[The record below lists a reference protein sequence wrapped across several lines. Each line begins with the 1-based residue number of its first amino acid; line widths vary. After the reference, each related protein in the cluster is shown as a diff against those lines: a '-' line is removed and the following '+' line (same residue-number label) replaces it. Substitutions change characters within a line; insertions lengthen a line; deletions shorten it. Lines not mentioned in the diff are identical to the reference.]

1 VLAGKVEL
9 YGIFGYSLTTFRIML
24 MVPVAQIKGAAVM
37 RTALYARLSRDWA
50 SESENVEIQ
59 KAEGAEY
66 ADGKGWE
73 VVGTFGD
80 NDISASRYSTKPR
93 PGYLALLASI
103 RAGAVEA
110 VLVTEMPRLYRRLEE
125 LLELIR
131 LAETTPLRH
140 IEAIDGSGYD
150 LSTGEGIHNAV
161 SAVNNA
167 ALESRKISDRAKR
180 KKKAQAKNGAFAGGT
195 RPYGYEADGVTV
207 REAEAA
213 VIRWAASELLAG
225 RGLRSLVAELN
236 RTGRKTAKGHA
247 WRPLNLRRI
256 LTSKRIVGVRVHNG
270 AEHPAVWPAIL
281 DVETWERLQLVLNA
295 EARMVGANRKGGRS
309 YLLTGMIFCGR
320 CGGEG
325 QAKATMIGY
334 GKRDHGDLQPRRRYY
349 CRATDDRG
357 VQVGCGKVTRLAEPV
372 EALVSEAVLDVLDSP
387 RMAEMLGALMRN
399 EEMGEL
405 TSAYQDRKLKLDD
418 LVADYASGLLN
429 REQLA
434 QAKSV
439 VEDAME
445 DLRRRMDKLSS
456 GRALAALPV
465 GRSIRDAWG
474 AADLEWRRSLVNLVI
489 ERVVLQPGRPG
500 AHRWPADGSD
510 LATRLG
516 QQWRFDPL
524 KVEIVWRV

>member
-1 VLAGKVEL
+1 
-9 YGIFGYSLTTFRIML
+9 ML
-24 MVPVAQIKGAAVM
+24 WGAAM
-37 RTALYARLSRDWA
+37 RTAVYARLSDDEA
-50 SESENVEIQ
+50 GEGENVDIQ
-59 KAEGAEY
+59 KTECADHAAEK
-66 ADGKGWE
+66 DPPWE
-73 VVGTFGD
+73 VVGTFED

-131 LAETTPLRH
+131 LAETTSLRH
-140 IEAIDGSGYD
+140 IEAVDGGGYD

-180 KKKAQAKNGAFAGGT
+180 KKKAQAKNGAFAGGA

-207 REAEAA
+207 REAEAE
-213 VIRWAASELLAG
+213 VIRWAAAELLKG
-225 RGLRSLVAELN
+225 RGIRSLVAELN
-236 RTGRKTAKGHA
+236 RKGLKTSKGHA

-256 LTSKRIVGVRVHNG
+256 LLSKRIVGIRVHQG
-270 AEHPAVWPAIL
+270 AEYPAAWPAIL
-281 DVETWERLQLVLNA
+281 DRETWERLQLLLNA
-295 EARMVGANRKGGRS
+295 EARMVGANRKGGRT

-325 QAKATMIGY
+325 RAKAAMIGY
-334 GKRDHGDLQPRRRYY
+334 GKRDQRDLQARRRYY

-372 EALVSEAVLDVLDSP
+372 EALVSQAVLDVLDSD
-387 RMAEMLGALMRN
+387 RMAEVLGTAQGD
-399 EEMGEL
+399 EMAGL
-405 TSAYQDRKLKLDD
+405 LDAYQDRKLKLDD

-434 QAKSV
+434 QAKTI

-445 DLRRRMDKLSS
+445 DLRRRIDKLSS

-465 GRSIRDAWG
+465 GQSIRQAWQ
-474 AADLEWRRSLVNLVI
+474 AADLDWRRSLVSLVV
-489 ERVVLQPGRPG
+489 ERVVIYPGRPG
-500 AHRWPADGSD
+500 PRRWPADDDAELLERVG
-510 LATRLG
+510 R
-516 QQWRFDPL
+516 QWCFDDT
-524 KVEIVWRV
+524 KVEIIWRVP

>member
-1 VLAGKVEL
+1 MFDNNLLVLGFVGQFPHRE
-9 YGIFGYSLTTFRIML
+9 RD
-24 MVPVAQIKGAAVM
+24 AAM
-37 RTALYARLSRDWA
+37 RTAIYARLSKDWA
-50 SESENVEIQ
+50 GRSENVEIQ
-59 KAEGAEY
+59 KAEGAEH
-66 ADGKGWE
+66 AAGKGWK
-73 VVGTFGD
+73 VVGTFED

-131 LAETTPLRH
+131 LAETTQLRH
-140 IEAIDGSGYD
+140 IEAIDGGGYD

-180 KKKAQAKNGAFAGGT
+180 KKKAQARNGAFAGGA

-207 REAEAA
+207 RDAEAE
-213 VIRWAASELLAG
+213 VIRWAAAELLAG
-225 RGLRSLVAELN
+225 RGIRSLVAELN
-236 RTGRKTAKGHA
+236 RNGRRTAKGHA

-256 LTSKRIVGVRVHNG
+256 LLSKRIVGVRVHNG
-270 AEHPAVWPAIL
+270 AEYPAAWPAIL
-281 DVETWERLQLVLNA
+281 DVQTWERLTLLLTSV
-295 EARMVGANRKGGRS
+295 ERMKGADRKGGRS

-325 QAKATMIGY
+325 QANAQLIGY
-334 GKRDHGDLQPRRRYY
+334 GKRDHRDLQPRRRYY
-349 CRATDDRG
+349 CRPTDDRG

-372 EALVSEAVLDVLDSP
+372 ELLVSEAVLDVLDSQ
-387 RMAEMLGALMRN
+387 RMAEALGAAQN
-399 EEMGEL
+399 DEMAGL
-405 TSAYQDRKLKLDD
+405 LGAYQDRKLKLDD
-418 LVADYASGLLN
+418 LIADYASGLLN

-434 QAKSV
+434 QAKAI

-465 GRSIRDAWG
+465 GRSIREAWA
-474 AADLEWRRSLVNLVI
+474 AADLEWRRSLVSLVI
-489 ERVVLQPGRPG
+489 ERVVIHPGRPG
-500 AHRWPADGSD
+500 AHRWPDDDDSELLERVG
-510 LATRLG
+510 L
-516 QQWRFDPL
+516 QWQFDPV
-524 KVEIVWRV
+524 KVEIIWRV

>member
-1 VLAGKVEL
+1 
-9 YGIFGYSLTTFRIML
+9 
-24 MVPVAQIKGAAVM
+24 M
-37 RTALYARLSRDWA
+37 RTAVYARLSRDWA
-50 SESENVEIQ
+50 GESENVDIQ
-59 KAEGAEY
+59 KAEAAEH
-66 ADGKGWE
+66 AAEKGWE
-73 VVGTFGD
+73 VVGAFED

-140 IEAIDGSGYD
+140 IEAIDGGGYD

-167 ALESRKISDRAKR
+167 ALESRKISDRLKR
-180 KKKAQAKNGAFAGGT
+180 KKRAQAKNGAFAGGA
-195 RPYGYEADGVTV
+195 RPYGYEADGVMV
-207 REAEAA
+207 REVEAE
-213 VIRWAASELLAG
+213 VIRWAASELLKG
-225 RGLRSLVAELN
+225 RGIRSLVAELN
-236 RTGRKTAKGHA
+236 RKGQKTAKGHD

-256 LTSKRIVGVRVHNG
+256 LLSKRIVGVRVHNG
-270 AEHPAVWPAIL
+270 AEYPAAWPAIL
-281 DVETWERLQLVLNA
+281 DAETWERLCLLLTSGD
-295 EARMVGANRKGGRS
+295 RMKGAARKGGRS

-325 QAKATMIGY
+325 MARAQLIGY
-334 GKRDHGDLQPRRRYY
+334 GKRDHRDLQARRRYY

-372 EALVSEAVLDVLDSP
+372 EALVREAVLERLDSP
-387 RMAEMLGALMRN
+387 GMAEALGAAAQNDEVAGLL
-399 EEMGEL
+399 G
-405 TSAYQDRKLKLDD
+405 AYQNRKLKLDD

-434 QAKSV
+434 QAKAI

-456 GRALAALPV
+456 GRVLAALPA
-465 GRSIRDAWG
+465 GRSIREEWE
-474 AADLEWRRSLVNLVI
+474 AADDLDWRRSLVSLLV
-489 ERVVLQPGRPG
+489 ERVVIYPGRPG
-500 AHRWPADGSD
+500 PRRWPADDDAKLLERVG
-510 LATRLG
+510 R
-516 QQWRFDPL
+516 QWCFDPG